1 MTKIQLKVCEKTAQK
16 QAKKSIKKSIKQ
28 IKTLSSD
35 TNNSNKDDEAQL
47 DLKEN
52 KTSRDAISNDGSQ
65 SEDGEKITQILLERL
80 QAEEFQRQ
88 QELIQ

>member
-35 TNNSNKDDEAQL
+35 TNNSNKDNEAQL

-65 SEDGEKITQILLERL
+65 AEDGEKITQILLERL